1 MSPSS
6 SPNGD
11 ATAALHRRSEYL
23 TGILLL
29 LVVVILWTASNFLTN
44 TVLTSGYD
52 KPFFVTYANTSSFA
66 LYLVPFF
73 LSTRLRAKVFG
84 GARTDRLGA
93 LRLDAVGEAD
103 SESASEGW
111 LKKLGFDLP
120 PSPSGP
126 GRDEGESEAERGTYR
141 SVANDDR
148 AAAPRSSSPLL
159 SRPTSTY
166 STSARRISLTNA
178 IRPNLDR
185 PRSLRASN
193 ASLVSHSARPSS
205 IDGRRPRTEIPVFAE
220 IGEGDLTAAAI
231 PPDTLPPLTLRQ
243 TAVLACQFT
252 MVWFGANWSI
262 NAGLGLTSVAS
273 GTTIGSASG
282 FFTLGLGALLGVDK
296 FTVGRIGAVSM
307 SFIGVMLVTAADA
320 GSSMSG
326 GGGAGGLVSASSS
339 LVKRA
344 VDGSGAA
351 DGPMA
356 TLTAAASPINAPLGD
371 MLALLSA
378 FLYSIY
384 VMLLKV
390 KIGSEDRISMP
401 LMFGIVGAFNI
412 VALWPIGVLLHVTGV
427 ETFALPQD
435 ARTWAGVVVNMSIT
449 LVSDLVYLMAMLKS
463 SPLASTLGLSLTIP
477 LAVAG
482 DVYRGSHS
490 GGRQAALGS
499 ILVLG
504 SFVAIGIADNI
515 ALRDEASRYV
525 SIGDEDEEDDDETLS
540 QATTDEEQ
548 GSGGRRW
555 SRSQDG
561 EQQEQEH
568 EEGAMRSNR
577 DGASSPRLS
586 REHAAVQGIEG
597 DAAQPRGRRT
607 QR

>member
-1 MSPSS
+1 MSPT
-6 SPNGD
+6 PAND
-11 ATAALHRRSEYL
+11 AAAALHRRSEYL

-29 LVVVILWTASNFLTN
+29 LVVVILWTFSNFLTN

-73 LSTRLRAKVFG
+73 LSSRLRAKIFG
-84 GARTDRLGA
+84 AGRSDRLVASNNGDDST
-93 LRLDAVGEAD
+93 RDGEAW
-103 SESASEGW
+103 SEGW

-120 PSPSGP
+120 PTADDRASW
-126 GRDEGESEAERGTYR
+126 ESEAERGAYKPLPNHTLD
-141 SVANDDR
+141 ALAPPR
-148 AAAPRSSSPLL
+148 ADSPLL
-159 SRPTSTY
+159 GRPASTRSRGRGRS
-166 STSARRISLTNA
+166 RRVSLSNSHV
-178 IRPNLDR
+178 IQPNLER

-205 IDGRRPRTEIPVFAE
+205 IDGRRPRAEIPVFA
-220 IGEGDLTAAAI
+220 DLGGNGPLSAAGPVPI
-231 PPDTLPPLTLRQ
+231 PPDILPPLTLRQ

-252 MVWFGANWSI
+252 LVWFGANWSI

-296 FTVGRIGAVSM
+296 LTWGRLGAVSM
-307 SFIGVMLVTAADA
+307 SFLGVLLVTAADA
-320 GSSMSG
+320 DSAGAGVGSLVRRAAVDTAVGGS
-326 GGGAGGLVSASSS
+326 GGGAGG
-339 LVKRA
+339 
-344 VDGSGAA
+344 GGAA
-351 DGPMA
+351 
-356 TLTAAASPINAPLGD
+356 TAAATAVGTLMATPVNAPLGD
-371 MLALLSA
+371 LLALLSA

-412 VALWPIGVLLHVTGV
+412 VALWPIGVLLHVTDV

-435 ARTWAGVVVNMSIT
+435 ALTWLGVVVNMLIT

-490 GGRQAALGS
+490 GGTQAAAGS
-499 ILVLG
+499 ILVLA
-504 SFVAIGIADNI
+504 SFVAIGIADNC
-515 ALRDEASRYV
+515 ALQDQASA
-525 SIGDEDEEDDDETLS
+525 SAAAEDALPLVVESDTEDDYDYDDERDDTWS
-540 QATTDEEQ
+540 QSQ
-548 GSGGRRW
+548 GSIRSPADGMRAIRR
-555 SRSQDG
+555 SPSPQPPP
-561 EQQEQEH
+561 
-568 EEGAMRSNR
+568 
-577 DGASSPRLS
+577 ASPTS
-586 REHAAVQGIEG
+586 H
-597 DAAQPRGRRT
+597 
-607 QR
+607 